1 MSDISF
7 GIDLGTTF
15 SVAAYV
21 DETGRPSIARNSSGA
36 ETTPSVV
43 YFENET
49 SVVVGDTAKRT
60 SLIYPDRVVS
70 RIKRSM
76 GQKRNY
82 QFDGRDY
89 TPESIS
95 ALILKQVAQ
104 DAGQATGHQV
114 TQVVITVPAYFGMLE
129 RDATRKAGEIA
140 GLDVAGIIP
149 EPVAAALHYDA
160 VTDSVGKTLLVY
172 DLGGGTFDTTV
183 IRIEADDIRVLC
195 TDGDQELGGSDWDAA
210 LVSCL
215 LAKFLAEAE
224 PGEPP
229 EEDQDFMQGLV
240 LLAEET
246 KIALSH
252 ASSRPV
258 PLRFAGAAARVEVSR
273 AEFEGLTQD
282 LLDRTIMIT
291 RRMLDTL
298 AERHG
303 PTAIDEVLLV
313 GGSAKMPAVASTLR
327 AEFGWEPRLHEPDLA
342 VARGAALYAVSRAV
356 HRWREEE
363 QQRSGGAVASL
374 QDAAEEISLRTGIAA
389 ERLEQI
395 ASRQTRNVLPKAFG
409 VELLDKSVPNWRDS
423 PDEAT
428 YIEHL
433 VHANDTLPTGPRK
446 LAAATAY
453 PDQQAV
459 EIAIFEQAGAQES
472 PAIASNHPVNDG
484 AKLIRDIPPLPAGS
498 PIDIT
503 MTVDAEGHLTVTA
516 VEPASGKD
524 LRIDVRVSV
533 LSDEQVD
540 AAKKVVS
547 AITVSA

>member
-15 SVAAYV
+15 SVVAYI
-21 DETGRPSIARNSSGA
+21 DETGRPTIARNSNGA

-43 YFENET
+43 YFENES

-60 SLIYPDRVVS
+60 SLVFPDRVVA

-76 GQKRNY
+76 GQKRRF
-82 QFDGRDY
+82 QFDGADY
-89 TPESIS
+89 SPESIS

-104 DAGQATGHQV
+104 DAAESTGRQV
-114 TQVVITVPAYFGMLE
+114 EQVVITVPAYFGMLE

-140 GLDVAGIIP
+140 GLDVVGIIP

-160 VTDSVGKTLLVY
+160 VSDSVGKTLLVF

-183 IRIEADDIRVLC
+183 IRIEPDDIRVLC
-195 TDGDQELGGSDWDAA
+195 TDGDQELGGSDWDSA

-224 PGEPP
+224 PTEPP
-229 EEDQDFMQGLV
+229 EDDQDFMQSLV
-240 LLAEET
+240 LLAEDT
-246 KIALSH
+246 KIALSQ
-252 ASSRPV
+252 AMSRPV
-258 PLRFAGAAARVEVSR
+258 PLRFAGAAARVEVTR
-273 AEFEGLTQD
+273 AEFEGLTSD

-291 RRMLDTL
+291 RRMLDKL
-298 AERHG
+298 AELHG
-303 PTAIDEVLLV
+303 PTSLDEVLLV
-313 GGSAKMPAVASTLR
+313 GGSAKMPAVASLLS
-327 AEFGWEPRLHEPDLA
+327 AEFGWQPRLHEPDLA
-342 VARGAALYAVSRAV
+342 VAKGAALYAVSRAV

-363 QQRSGGAVASL
+363 QQRSGGSMASV

-389 ERLEQI
+389 DVLEQI
-395 ASRQTRNVLPKAFG
+395 ARRQTRNVLPKAFG
-409 VELLDKSVPNWRDS
+409 VELLDKSRPDWRER
-423 PDEAT
+423 PGEAS

-433 VHANDTLPTGPRK
+433 VHANDVLPTGPRE
-446 LAAATAY
+446 LTAATVV

-459 EIAIFEQAGAQES
+459 EISIFEQASAQES
-472 PAIASNHPVNDG
+472 PAMASNHPVNDG
-484 AKLIRDIPPLPAGS
+484 AKMIRGLPPMPAGS
-498 PIDIT
+498 PIEIT
-503 MTVDAEGHLTVTA
+503 MSVDDEGLLTVTA
-516 VEPASGKD
+516 VEPRSGKD

-533 LSDEQVD
+533 LTDEQVD
-540 AAKKVVS
+540 AAKEVVR